1 MQQQGL
7 KVGLQRFA
15 FLLTRGNRS
24 DSLFEL
30 FEVEFSFQIL
40 SKGNNM
46 RVVRKT
52 LAVVCSFLIL
62 GTVVVFF
69 GFHTLAG
76 ERGVLAKPEL
86 ERKIVVAT
94 EELRVL
100 KRKKAFIMH
109 RVELM
114 HNSSVDADILE
125 EMARSELGLYSPN
138 DVIVSIDLPELKF

>member
-1 MQQQGL
+1 
-7 KVGLQRFA
+7 
-15 FLLTRGNRS
+15 
-24 DSLFEL
+24 
-30 FEVEFSFQIL
+30 
-40 SKGNNM
+40 M